1 MIYASGRFIVV
12 KNYNNPSEC
21 FVYRGHALQATV
33 AKFSPNGYWVAS
45 ADVSGKV
52 RVWSWD
58 NPEHLLKVEV
68 PVFAGPVADLDWDNE
83 SKKIVAVGDGATSV
97 AKVFQWDTGNSVGEI
112 VGHRGR
118 VLSVAYKPSRPFR
131 IMTGGEDFM
140 CCFYSGPPFKLDQSS
155 NMHTNFVNCVR
166 YAPNGSKIVSVGTD
180 KKVQVYDGTSGAP
193 VHDIVNAHDG
203 GIYGIAFHPSSTHFA
218 TSSADKTIKIWNAET
233 YVCEQT
239 IAVSADPQIRDA
251 QLAVVWTR
259 DGLFSVA
266 LNGDIV
272 KFSTTGVERVIQ
284 SHQLGLTAL
293 HVDRASQ
300 TVYSGSADGVV
311 CVRGLE
317 SGPTYLDA
325 AKLIGQ
331 DKKHLPAGGHGG
343 KIVGVVV
350 DGDNVVSAGW
360 DDKLRIASATTKQY
374 HSEAALNGQPSWLA
388 KSATSD
394 LVVVV
399 TTAEVALFRGTTK
412 TATLVVSTFPWTPT
426 CAALLG
432 EEEVAIG
439 GTDNKT
445 RIYSIAGSTFVE
457 RHIVETRSAVSVVSY
472 SPGGTLLAIGDAG
485 RQVEVYERGS
495 WVAKVKGLW
504 VFHTSKIT
512 ALAWSPSGNL
522 LASGSL
528 DENIF
533 IWNINNTS
541 VKTQIA
547 FSHTGGVSGL
557 DWTADN
563 KLISVGNDGV
573 LASWNVPATA

>member
-1 MIYASGRFIVV
+1 MV
-12 KNYNNPSEC
+12 KNYNNPAEC
-21 FVYRGHALQATV
+21 FIYRGHALQATV

-83 SKKIVAVGDGATSV
+83 SKKIIAVGDGATSV

-131 IMTGGEDFM
+131 IMTAGEDFL
-140 CCFYSGPPFKLDQSS
+140 CCIYSGPPFKLDKSS
-155 NMHTNFVNCVR
+155 NFHTNFVNCIR
-166 YAPNGSKIVSVGTD
+166 YAPNGSKVVSVGTD
-180 KKVQVYDGTSGAP
+180 KKVQIYDGTTGEP

-203 GIYGIAFHPSSTHFA
+203 GIYGVAFHPAGTHFA

-233 YVCEQT
+233 YACDQT
-239 IAVSADPQIRDA
+239 IAASADPQIRDA

-284 SHQLGLTAL
+284 GHQLGLTAL
-293 HVDRASQ
+293 FVDRASQ
-300 TVYSGSADGVV
+300 SVYSGSADGVV
-311 CVRGLE
+311 CVRSLE
-317 SGPTYLDA
+317 SGPAFLDA
-325 AKLIGQ
+325 AKLVGQ
-331 DKKHLPAGGHGG
+331 DKKHIPAGGHGG
-343 KIVGVVV
+343 KVVGVVA
-350 DGDNVVSAGW
+350 DGENVVSAGW

-374 HSEAALNGQPSWLA
+374 HSEVALNGQPSFLA
-388 KSATSD
+388 KSPTSD

-412 TATLVVSTFPWTPT
+412 TAALAVSTFPWTPT

-445 RIYSIAGSTFVE
+445 RVYSIAGGSFVE
-457 RHIVETRSAVSVVSY
+457 RNAIETRSAVSAVSY
-472 SPGGTLLAIGDAG
+472 SPGGNLLAIGDAG

-495 WVAKVKGLW
+495 WAAKVKGLW
-504 VFHTSKIT
+504 VFHTSKVT
-512 ALAWSPSGNL
+512 ALAWSPSGNH

-541 VKTQIA
+541 AKTQIS
-547 FSHTGGVSGL
+547 FTHTGGVSGL
-557 DWTADN
+557 DWAADN
-563 KLISVGNDGV
+563 KLISIGNDGV
-573 LASWNVPATA
+573 LASWNIPASV